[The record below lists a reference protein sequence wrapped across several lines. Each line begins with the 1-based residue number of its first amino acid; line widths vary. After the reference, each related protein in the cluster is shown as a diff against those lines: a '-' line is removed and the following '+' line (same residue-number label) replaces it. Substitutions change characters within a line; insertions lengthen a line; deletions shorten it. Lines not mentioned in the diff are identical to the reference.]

1 MNANQIV
8 RELVAQA
15 AMEIIVGKTD
25 VPPQEIIDCWD
36 EDKHHLAALP
46 LYPTFASLNFEPLRG
61 QFDQLYERLLELAF
75 KARAVGPLIYYVVLR
90 RQPHNWNTYVTTL
103 LDPDDRILFQTE
115 SEAEA
120 ETWRWEN
127 CDKVVDDDQP
137 PEDLTCSTS

>member
-25 VPPQEIIDCWD
+25 VHPQEIIDCWD

-46 LYPTFASLNFEPLRG
+46 LYPTFASLNFESLLI
-61 QFDQLYERLLELAF
+61 QFDQLYGQLLQLAM
-75 KARAVGPLIYYVVLR
+75 KARDVGPLIYYVVLR
-90 RQPHNWNTYVTTL
+90 IQAHDRNTYVTTL
-103 LDPDDRILFQTE
+103 PDPDDKILFQTE
-115 SEAEA
+115 SENEA

-127 CDKVVDDDQP
+127 CDKVGDNQP